1 MNTISTI
8 LKTKKVKRKER
19 RDRGNERMRKTCQ
32 CIMTALSSPDE
43 PLKWN
48 ILMLK
53 IDFSLY
59 FLIIFLK
66 HCFRSGLIF

>member
-19 RDRGNERMRKTCQ
+19 RDSGNERMRKTFQ
-32 CIMTALSSPDE
+32 CIMTTLSSPDE

-53 IDFSLY
+53 IGFSLY
-59 FLIIFLK
+59 
-66 HCFRSGLIF
+66 S